1 MKTSLLTSIFV
12 LLFGLTYAQNAE
24 QRISGR
30 VLSEDGKPVQAAN
43 VALLKDAADTLQ
55 TIVSLTTTDAE
66 GHFVIENP
74 GELRPLRISCVGYT
88 TKTLLVAAGDL
99 GDIVLPLETQQVDEV
114 TVTALGKRYRP
125 DGITYYPTTQRI
137 EASENG
143 MALLSA
149 MDPPR
154 VNIDP
159 LNYAISALGGGE
171 VVLLINNRP
180 VSTGEVQGMPPQYIK
195 RIEYYD
201 QPTPRFPQATIVIN
215 VVVERPH
222 QGGSVTVRRN

>member
-12 LLFGLTYAQNAE
+12 LLFGLTYAQNNQ

-55 TIVSLTTTDAE
+55 TIVSLTTTDSDGRFA
-66 GHFVIENP
+66 IDNP
-74 GELRPLRISCVGYT
+74 GELRPLRISCVGYA

-125 DGITYYPTTQRI
+125 DGITY
-137 EASENG
+137 
-143 MALLSA
+143 
-149 MDPPR
+149 
-154 VNIDP
+154 
-159 LNYAISALGGGE
+159 
-171 VVLLINNRP
+171 
-180 VSTGEVQGMPPQYIK
+180 
-195 RIEYYD
+195 
-201 QPTPRFPQATIVIN
+201 
-215 VVVERPH
+215 
-222 QGGSVTVRRN
+222 